1 PGAERVRRRVLVRLV
16 VAVGA
21 AELVVVIPHADR
33 QRLVDVLERRRR
45 ARVLQAWRK
54 AFCVAPCELARE
66 YVARTSLRVAAEDAT
81 DRIAVGR
88 REVLAHAGR
97 VGLPRPLPVD
107 LVDHVAVDDPRMG
120 AGARVARDELVARG
134 EARRGAAA
142 AV

>member
-1 PGAERVRRRVLVRLV
+1 L
-16 VAVGA
+16 
-21 AELVVVIPHADR
+21 
-33 QRLVDVLERRRR
+33 
-45 ARVLQAWRK
+45 AW
-54 AFCVAPCELARE
+54 E

-142 AV
+142 AVAEEERVLVQVAEHQVLVRRHLV